1 MMSTPLLIAMVTFLM
16 ATWYAAHRVAHVIV
30 TEYGMAGG
38 LATCGVIY
46 ATSLVMD
53 RYSL

>member
-1 MMSTPLLIAMVTFLM
+1 MTSTPLVIAMVTFMM
-16 ATWYAAHRVAHVIV
+16 ATWYVAHRVAHVIV

-38 LATCGVIY
+38 LVACGVIY

-53 RYSL
+53 RYGL